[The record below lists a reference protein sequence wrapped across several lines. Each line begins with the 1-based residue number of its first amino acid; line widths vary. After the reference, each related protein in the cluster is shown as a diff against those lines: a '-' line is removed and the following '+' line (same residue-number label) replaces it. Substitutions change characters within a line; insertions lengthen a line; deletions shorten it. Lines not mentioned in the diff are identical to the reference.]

1 MFHKNSPGLPDRML
15 DGLVQEIVDN
25 TPAVIYVKD
34 LSYRYLLVNR
44 QFEKLFGISCE
55 SLLGRTDYDIFPRD
69 LSDGFRKND
78 VFVAKTG
85 ESIECEEIAPHLDGP
100 HNYLSV
106 KFALRDDE
114 GQVFAVAGIST
125 DITDRLRSRHEIESL
140 RRRYELILSSVGDG
154 VCGLDA
160 DGRVVFLNPAAERML
175 GYAASELHG
184 QYRKNFVVERRRS
197 IPECPVEAVLKGGVA
212 RQVTDAVFRHKNGT
226 HVPVEYVASP
236 IRDGERPIGAVITF
250 RDVSDRILRL
260 RAEQEMLTA
269 RTVQQALYPK
279 CDPVVAGFEISGTT
293 HPASLTS
300 GDYYDFIT
308 TTDGALVIVVSDVS
322 GHGLGPALEMVET
335 RASLRTILHYETDI
349 GVALSRLNRVL
360 SNDLPEGMF
369 VTLFAVRLDP
379 QRQSM
384 VYTSAG
390 HQANIL
396 FQSDEVSRLNS
407 TGTVL
412 GISDDNPFETAAEI
426 PLHSGDL
433 IVLAT
438 DGIMEQMS
446 PPNEHGETELFGWN
460 RTMQSVREHRHR
472 PAKEILSRLCHD
484 VRRFA
489 NGTPQKDDVTAVI
502 IKVL

>member
-1 MFHKNSPGLPDRML
+1 MFHKNSSGLPDRML
-15 DGLVQEIVDN
+15 DGLVREIVDH
-25 TPAVIYVKD
+25 TSAVIYVKD
-34 LSYRYLLVNR
+34 LSYRYLLINR

-55 SLLGRTDYDIFPRD
+55 SMIGKTDYEVFAREV
-69 LSDGFRKND
+69 SDGFRKND
-78 VFVAKTG
+78 IYVATTG
-85 ESIECEEIAPHLDGP
+85 ESIECEEVAPHLDGP
-100 HNYLSV
+100 HTYLSV
-106 KFALRDDE
+106 KFALRDE
-114 GQVFAVAGIST
+114 AGRVFAIAGIST
-125 DITDRLRSRHEIESL
+125 DVTERQRSRHEIESL

-160 DGRVVFLNPAAERML
+160 NGRVVFLNPAAERML
-175 GYAASELHG
+175 GYAAGELHG
-184 QYRKNFVVERRRS
+184 QCRKNFVVERRRNAH
-197 IPECPVEAVLKGGVA
+197 ECPVESVLKGGIA
-212 RQVTDAVFRHKNGT
+212 RQVTDAVFRHKCGS

-236 IRDGERPIGAVITF
+236 IQDGERPIGAVITF
-250 RDVSDRILRL
+250 RDVSDRIQRL
-260 RAEQEMLTA
+260 RSEQEMLAA

-279 CDPVVAGFEISGTT
+279 HDPVVPNFDISGIT

-300 GDYYDFIT
+300 GDYYDFIS
-308 TTDGALVIVVSDVS
+308 TTDGALVIAVGDVS

-349 GVALSRLNRVL
+349 GVALERLNRVL

-379 QRQSM
+379 LRRSM

-396 FQSDEVSRLNS
+396 FQSDAVSRLDS

-412 GISDDNPFETAAEI
+412 GISDESPFETAAEI
-426 PLHSGDL
+426 QLHPGDL

-438 DGIMEQMS
+438 DGIMEQTT
-446 PPNEHGETELFGWN
+446 PPNEHGESELFGWN

-472 PAKEILSRLCHD
+472 PAKEILNLLCRD

-489 NGTPQKDDVTAVI
+489 NGAPQKDDVTAVI

>member
-1 MFHKNSPGLPDRML
+1 MFHKNSTGLPDRML
-15 DGLVQEIVDN
+15 DGLVQGIVDN

-34 LSYRYLLVNR
+34 LDYRYLLINR
-44 QFEKLFGISCE
+44 QFEKRFGVSRKAIVGQS
-55 SLLGRTDYDIFPRD
+55 DYDIFPRD
-69 LSDGFRKND
+69 LSDVFRKND

-106 KFALRDDE
+106 KFALRDQE
-114 GQVFAVAGIST
+114 GRVFAVAGIST
-125 DITDRLRSRHEIESL
+125 DITDRLRSRSEIESL

-175 GYAASELHG
+175 GYKASELQG
-184 QYRKNFVVERRRS
+184 KCRQDFVVERRRS
-197 IPECPVEAVLKGGVA
+197 TRECPVEAVLNGGVA
-212 RQVTDAVFRHKNGT
+212 RAVTDAVFRQKNGA

-236 IRDGERPIGAVITF
+236 IVDGDHAIGAVITF
-250 RDVSDRILRL
+250 RDVSDRIQRL
-260 RAEQEMLTA
+260 RSEQEMLAA

-279 CDPVVAGFEISGTT
+279 TDPVVANFEISGIT

-308 TTDGALVIVVSDVS
+308 TTDGALVIVVGDVS

-335 RASLRTILHYETDI
+335 RASLRTILHYETNI
-349 GVALSRLNRVL
+349 GVVLSRLNRVL

-379 QRQSM
+379 QRRSM

-396 FQSDEVSRLNS
+396 FQSDVVSRLDS

-412 GISDDNPFETAAEI
+412 GLSDESPFATSAEI

-433 IVLAT
+433 VVLAT
-438 DGIMEQMS
+438 DGIMEQIS
-446 PPNEHGETELFGWN
+446 VSNDRSETELFGWN
-460 RTMQSVREHRHR
+460 RTMQSVREHRHH
-472 PAKEILSRLCHD
+472 PAKEILNHLCLD

-489 NGTPQKDDVTAVI
+489 NGAPQIDDVTAVI

>member
-1 MFHKNSPGLPDRML
+1 MFHTNRSGLPDRML

-34 LSYRYLLVNR
+34 LSYRYLLINR
-44 QFEKLFGISCE
+44 QYEKLFDVSSETII
-55 SLLGRTDYDIFPRD
+55 GRSDFDIFPRD
-69 LSDGFRKND
+69 LAEVFRKND

-85 ESIECEEIAPHLDGP
+85 ESIECEEVALHRDGP

-125 DITDRLRSRHEIESL
+125 DITDRLESRREIESL

-184 QYRKNFVVERRRS
+184 QCRSHFVVERRRS
-197 IPECPVEAVLKGGVA
+197 IHECPVHAVLNGGLA

-236 IRDGERPIGAVITF
+236 IRDGERPVGAVITF
-250 RDVSDRILRL
+250 RDVSDRIQRL
-260 RAEQEMLTA
+260 RSEQEMLTA
-269 RTVQQALYPK
+269 STVQKALYPK
-279 CDPVVAGFEISGTT
+279 NDPVVAGFEISGTT

-308 TTDGALVIVVSDVS
+308 TLDGALVIVVGDVS

-349 GVALSRLNRVL
+349 GVALSRLNTVL

-412 GISDDNPFETAAEI
+412 GISVESPFETAAEI

-438 DGIMEQMS
+438 DGIMEQTS
-446 PPNEHGETELFGWN
+446 PMNEQGETELFGWN

-489 NGTPQKDDVTAVI
+489 DGASQKDDVTAVI

>member
-1 MFHKNSPGLPDRML
+1 MFHKNSSGLPDRML
-15 DGLVQEIVDN
+15 DGLVREIVDH
-25 TPAVIYVKD
+25 TSAVIYVKD
-34 LSYRYLLVNR
+34 LSYRYLLINR

-55 SLLGRTDYDIFPRD
+55 AMLGQTDYDIFPRE
-69 LSDGFRKND
+69 LADGFRKND

-100 HNYLSV
+100 HTYFSV

-114 GQVFAVAGIST
+114 RRVFAIAGIST
-125 DITDRLRSRHEIESL
+125 DVTERQRSRLEIESL

-160 DGRVVFLNPAAERML
+160 DGRVVFLNPAAEQML

-184 QYRKNFVVERRRS
+184 LCRKKFVVERRKNVHD
-197 IPECPVEAVLKGGVA
+197 CPVESVLKGAGA
-212 RQVTDAVFRHKNGT
+212 RQVTDAVFRHKSGS
-226 HVPVEYVASP
+226 HVPVEYLASP
-236 IRDGERPIGAVITF
+236 IQDGERSVGVVITF
-250 RDVSDRILRL
+250 RDISDRIQHLRS
-260 RAEQEMLTA
+260 EQEMLAA

-279 CDPVVAGFEISGTT
+279 HDPVVAGFEISGIT

-300 GDYYDFIT
+300 GDYYDFIA
-308 TTDGALVIVVSDVS
+308 TTDGGLVIAVGDVS

-349 GVALSRLNRVL
+349 GVALSRLNQVL

-379 QRQSM
+379 QRRSM

-396 FQSDEVSRLNS
+396 FQSDAVSRLDS

-412 GISDDNPFETAAEI
+412 GIDDQTSFDTAAEI

-438 DGIMEQMS
+438 DGIMEQTT
-446 PPNEHGETELFGWN
+446 PPNEHGESELFGWN
-460 RTMQSVREHRHR
+460 RTMQSVREHRNR
-472 PAKEILSRLCHD
+472 PAKEILNFLCRD

-489 NGTPQKDDVTAVI
+489 NGAPQKDDVTAVI